1 MSRAGKIRINT
12 CVVAVAAMATW
23 PQTAAAQAFA
33 CPKTGGHMVFAQEA
47 KVNSLDQ
54 YTSSTISTRNV
65 AMNIF
70 EALMTRDENMNPIP
84 ELAQEVNESAD
95 GLTYTFKLRQGVKFH
110 NGKPM
115 TTEDVVASFDRYKK
129 VGIDKGILDIVEKW
143 EATDAQ
149 TFVIRLKAPQ
159 PTFLENLSSF
169 SVPIVIVPKENTD
182 APPMQMKPV
191 GTGPWEFVEFVAD
204 SHVKL
209 KRFDGYKPDTR
220 YKDIDGFGG
229 YKVACLDTVTFRI
242 VTEAGARV
250 AGLET
255 GEFLGAE
262 DVPAKS
268 QATLKSNANIVLK
281 PLQNFWVQLAIPN
294 LSVPPTDNLKV
305 RQAIQAALDMEEIME
320 AATDGAYRLNIGL
333 QYPGQAF
340 YTEAG
345 KETYNQ
351 KNADKAK
358 KLLAEGGYKG
368 EKLILLTNKDYTNMY
383 TAALVMSEQLKAIGM
398 NVELLVLDWPASV
411 QKQQNKGD
419 PSGWNFFYTGYGT
432 NTSLGGVAAMRFHA
446 PPFNTYRPKDDV
458 PDAEFASSSTRLP
471 TARRWMSARPHS
483 REPRR
488 ACWIR
493 CWRFP
498 SARSPRCRRCAPM
511 SRASGPSAFRACPTS
526 GSRADRASHRA

>member
-1 MSRAGKIRINT
+1 MSRAGSTRIGT
-12 CVVAVAAMATW
+12 YFLTLSAIALW
-23 PQTAAAQAFA
+23 PGTAAAQGFA
-33 CPKTGGHMVFAQEA
+33 CPKTGGNMVFAQEA

-54 YTSSTISTRNV
+54 MTSSTISTRNV
-65 AMNIF
+65 AMNMF

-84 ELAQEVNESAD
+84 ELAQEVNESEN
-95 GLTYTFKLRQGVKFH
+95 GLIYTFKLRQGVTFH

-115 TTEDVVASFDRYKK
+115 TTEDVVASFNRYKK
-129 VGIDKGILDIVEKW
+129 VGIDKGILGIVEKW

-149 TFVIRLKAPQ
+149 TFVITLKAPQ

-169 SVPIVIVPKENTD
+169 SVPIVIIPKENAD
-182 APPMQMKPV
+182 APPMQLKPV

-229 YKVACLDTVTFRI
+229 YKVACVDTVTFRI

-281 PLQNFWVQLAIPN
+281 PLQNFWVQIAIPN
-294 LSVPPTDNLKV
+294 LSQPPTDNLKV

-351 KNADKAK
+351 KNTDKAK

-368 EKLILLTNKDYTNMY
+368 EKLVLLTNKDYQNMY

-411 QKQQNKGD
+411 QKQQNKVD

-432 NTSLGGVAAMRFHA
+432 NTSLGGLAAMRFHA
-446 PPFNTYRPKDDV
+446 PPFNTYRPKGDV
-458 PDAEFASSSTRLP
+458 PDAEFAKFFSEITDGKTLEERKAAFARAQQRMLDQVLALP
-471 TARRWMSARPHS
+471 FGTLTKVQAVRTNVENFRPFRIPRMSNV
-483 REPRR
+483 
-488 ACWIR
+488 WLKN
-493 CWRFP
+493 
-498 SARSPRCRRCAPM
+498 
-511 SRASGPSAFRACPTS
+511 
-526 GSRADRASHRA
+526 